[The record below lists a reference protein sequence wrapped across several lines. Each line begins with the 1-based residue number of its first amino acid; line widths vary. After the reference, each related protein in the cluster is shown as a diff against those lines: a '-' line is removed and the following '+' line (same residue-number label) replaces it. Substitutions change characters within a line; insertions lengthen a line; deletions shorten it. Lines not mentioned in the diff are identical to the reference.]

1 MPLKTTQ
8 FLKKEL
14 EERREKKFE
23 EFILG
28 ISVYSIMQNVRLY
41 TKESKT
47 RVKTWRKD
55 FFLME
60 PPSWGI
66 RKEANRAKEM
76 DSQRRRGPAKI
87 GTHECVMEPIGTVT

>member
-14 EERREKKFE
+14 EERREKKFK

-47 RVKTWRKD
+47 RVKT
-55 FFLME
+55 
-60 PPSWGI
+60 
-66 RKEANRAKEM
+66 
-76 DSQRRRGPAKI
+76 
-87 GTHECVMEPIGTVT
+87 